1 MDNTAI
7 PCGCL
12 FTRLLNIR
20 AYYNGK
26 KLRSFGK
33 MERPGC
39 CMIQIKVE
47 NWRKEEEVTNK
58 NLSCVHHEPRF
69 MVGCAV

>member
-47 NWRKEEEVTNK
+47 NWRKEEEVTN
-58 NLSCVHHEPRF
+58 
-69 MVGCAV
+69 